1 MSTEKKRILLIDD
14 DENILTT
21 LQSYLSKIGY
31 ATDIAKNG
39 NEAIGKC
46 SKAYFN
52 LAIIDLILPDM
63 LGTQLIVKMDGNL
76 PRMRKII
83 LTGHATLDNAI
94 EALNLGA
101 DAYLMKPVNPKE
113 LLRVIE
119 EQLLKQQEESTM
131 TQDKIS
137 EFVNSKIKQREE
149 EKFR

>member
-1 MSTEKKRILLIDD
+1 MSTEKKKILLIDD

-21 LQSYLSKIGY
+21 LKSYLLRIGY
-31 ATDIAKNG
+31 VTETAKNG
-39 NEAIGKC
+39 KEALEA
-46 SKAYFN
+46 STNQYFN
-52 LAIIDLILPDM
+52 VAIIDLILPDM
-63 LGTQLIVKMDGNL
+63 LGTQLLVKMDSGT

-119 EQLLKQQEESTM
+119 EQLAKQQEDTTI
-131 TQDKIS
+131 TQEKIS
-137 EFVNSKIKQREE
+137 DFVSTKVKLREQE
-149 EKFR
+149 RNM